1 MTEGRYKVMWG
12 CCSSSDDAAINK
24 LSHLCFCNPAVWFRL
39 LMTDAANQHRQED
52 VWNYVSGD
60 YKLQTH
66 HIIGCRLHLSE
77 LLSLPKALII
87 IYVEQNQTNL
97 TKIQIHQYMW
107 TYQQTGSSD
116 SNVPLK
122 TFIKKPN
129 RSDTRQVWTGCN
141 ELILK
146 KEIKA
151 IDESS
156 LEWKQQRCELSRE
169 VSTSCR
175 HVQLSGNQTA
185 DTAGCC
191 LHPIL
196 SERAQ
201 LQRN

>member
-24 LSHLCFCNPAVWFRL
+24 LSHLCFCKSCCVVQVVDDRRCESTQTGRRL
-39 LMTDAANQHRQED
+39 KLCVRR
-52 VWNYVSGD
+52 
-60 YKLQTH
+60 LQTPDTSYNRVQ
-66 HIIGCRLHLSE
+66 ITSVRV
-77 LLSLPKALII
+77 LSLPKALII

-97 TKIQIHQYMW
+97 TKIQLHQYMW

>member
-1 MTEGRYKVMWG
+1 
-12 CCSSSDDAAINK
+12 
-24 LSHLCFCNPAVWFRL
+24 
-39 LMTDAANQHRQED
+39 MTDAANHHRQED

-60 YKLQTH
+60 YKLQTLL
-66 HIIGCRLHLSE
+66 IIGCRLHLSE

-97 TKIQIHQYMW
+97 TKIQIDQYMW